1 MDMKQITNLD
11 LYESMNLE
19 IDRKISDLKSRIEKR
34 ENELNDS
41 NNRINFIVKNRIN
54 NQIKEYKNQ
63 IIKLTNL
70 KNSLFELMH
79 ADDKKYSLP
88 NDIKEKLDSV
98 ASLISDEE
106 VNKLKN
112 IINTNLQNANKDKK
126 NTVNEKISEVNKML
140 SSLNIGSKNVKI
152 FIQKIIYSGAISY
165 DSAVKTIGNRK
176 LSELITNFNLIHK
189 NEVEFINDNNFI
201 STIEDMIAKNKLPKD
216 RRIDN
221 ILNNFDAIKE
231 VMNNKL
237 NAERALTQ
245 LNNLIN
251 NFREIEGIDFSKTV
265 TYLTGL
271 QNTYKRVKDNADKY
285 LSKFNFEYLK
295 NEINKLKENENIDRA
310 KENKISTYK
319 MLAYELEKTLSEH
332 PEDYEKIQ
340 SIQEQMRNLEITF
353 DLKKDEIDKIRL
365 TGKNEYLNEREEQ
378 RKVVER
384 SNEKIAYQDE
394 LEKSALASLRSAA
407 IEELNYSKAF
417 EPNSVYLNGDIRS
430 TNNDREKLIAMK
442 MEELK
447 KMAFMSVEER
457 GLMDF
462 KKKGLISPSATI
474 YDLTPSQLNDIR
486 IGYSDGALGLTEY
499 KDYMKKSGTEKTP
512 DTIYKE
518 YIKYR
523 ASLKDK
529 TTYITFSDY
538 AKQKYNLN
546 NMDTTMVSEEL
557 QEELK
562 GKTR

>member
-34 ENELNDS
+34 ENELNNP
-41 NNRINFIVKNRIN
+41 NNIINFIVKNRIN

-189 NEVEFINDNNFI
+189 NEVEFTSDDNFI
-201 STIEDMIAKNKLPKD
+201 STIEEMINKNKLPKD

-221 ILNNFDAIKE
+221 ILSNFDAIKE
-231 VMNNKL
+231 AMNNKV
-237 NAERALTQ
+237 NAERTLTK
-245 LNNLIN
+245 LDNLIN
-251 NFREIEGIDFSKTV
+251 NFKEIDSVDFSKTV

>member
-63 IIKLTNL
+63 IIKLTSL
-70 KNSLFELMH
+70 KKSLFELMH

-88 NDIKEKLDSV
+88 DNIKEKLDSV
-98 ASLISDEE
+98 ASLISNEE

-112 IINTNLQNANKDKK
+112 IINTDLQNANKDKK
-126 NTVNEKISEVNKML
+126 NTVNEKINEVNKML

-165 DSAVKTIGNRK
+165 DSAIKVIGNRK

-189 NEVEFINDNNFI
+189 HEVEFINDNNFI
-201 STIEDMIAKNKLPKD
+201 STIEEMIAKNKLPKD
-216 RRIDN
+216 RKIDN

-237 NAERALTQ
+237 NAERTLTQ
-245 LNNLIN
+245 LDNLIH

-271 QNTYKRVKDNADKY
+271 QNTYKRVKDNASKY

-340 SIQEQMRNLEITF
+340 SLQEQMRNLEITF
-353 DLKKDEIDKIRL
+353 DLKKNEIDKIRL
-365 TGKNEYLNEREEQ
+365 TGKSEYLNEREEQ
-378 RKVVER
+378 RKLVER
-384 SNEKIAYQDE
+384 GNEKIAYQDE

-407 IEELNYSKAF
+407 IEELNYSNAF

-430 TNNDREKLIAMK
+430 TNNDKEKLIAMK
-442 MEELK
+442 IEELK

-474 YDLTPSQLNDIR
+474 EDLTPSQLNDIR

-499 KDYMKKSGTEKTP
+499 KDYMKKSGKEKTP

>member
-63 IIKLTNL
+63 IIKLTSL
-70 KNSLFELMH
+70 KKSLFELMH

-88 NDIKEKLDSV
+88 DNIKEKLDSV

-106 VNKLKN
+106 VKKLKN
-112 IINTNLQNANKDKK
+112 IINADLQDANKDKK
-126 NTVNEKISEVNKML
+126 NTINEKINEVNRVL

-189 NEVEFINDNNFI
+189 NEVEFTSDNNFI
-201 STIEDMIAKNKLPKD
+201 STIEEMINKNKLPKD

-221 ILNNFDAIKE
+221 ILSNFDAIKE
-231 VMNNKL
+231 AMNNKA
-237 NAERALTQ
+237 NAERTLTK
-245 LNNLIN
+245 LDNLIN
-251 NFREIEGIDFSKTV
+251 NFKEIDSVDFSKTV

-271 QNTYKRVKDNADKY
+271 QNTYKRVKDNASKY

-295 NEINKLKENENIDRA
+295 NEMNKLKENEDIDRA

-353 DLKKDEIDKIRL
+353 DLRKDEIDDIRL

-378 RKVVER
+378 KKVVER

-407 IEELNYSKAF
+407 IEELNYSNAF

-474 YDLTPSQLNDIR
+474 EDLTPSQLNDIR

>member
-63 IIKLTNL
+63 IIKLTSL
-70 KNSLFELMH
+70 KKSLFELMH

-88 NDIKEKLDSV
+88 DNIKEKLDSV

-112 IINTNLQNANKDKK
+112 VINTDLQNANKDKK
-126 NTVNEKISEVNKML
+126 NTINEKINEVNKML

-176 LSELITNFNLIHK
+176 LSNLNADFILIHK
-189 NEVEFINDNNFI
+189 NEVEFTSDNNFI
-201 STIEDMIAKNKLPKD
+201 STIEEMINKNKLPKD

-221 ILNNFDAIKE
+221 ILSNFDAIKE
-231 VMNNKL
+231 AMNNKV
-237 NAERALTQ
+237 NAERTLTK
-245 LNNLIN
+245 LDNLIN
-251 NFREIEGIDFSKTV
+251 NFKEIDSVDFSKTV

-271 QNTYKRVKDNADKY
+271 QNTYKRVKDNASKY

-340 SIQEQMRNLEITF
+340 SLQEQMRNLEITF

-378 RKVVER
+378 RK
-384 SNEKIAYQDE
+384 
-394 LEKSALASLRSAA
+394 
-407 IEELNYSKAF
+407 
-417 EPNSVYLNGDIRS
+417 
-430 TNNDREKLIAMK
+430 
-442 MEELK
+442 
-447 KMAFMSVEER
+447 
-457 GLMDF
+457 
-462 KKKGLISPSATI
+462 
-474 YDLTPSQLNDIR
+474 
-486 IGYSDGALGLTEY
+486 
-499 KDYMKKSGTEKTP
+499 
-512 DTIYKE
+512 
-518 YIKYR
+518 
-523 ASLKDK
+523 
-529 TTYITFSDY
+529 
-538 AKQKYNLN
+538 
-546 NMDTTMVSEEL
+546 
-557 QEELK
+557 
-562 GKTR
+562 

>member
-1 MDMKQITNLD
+1 MDEITNLD
-11 LYESMNLE
+11 LYQSMNLE
-19 IDRKISDLKSRIEKR
+19 IDRKISDLKSRLEKR
-34 ENELNDS
+34 ENELNNP
-41 NNRINFIVKNRIN
+41 NNRINFIVKNRMN
-54 NQIKEYKNQ
+54 NQIKEYQNQ

-70 KNSLFELMH
+70 KKSLFELMH

-106 VNKLKN
+106 VKKLKN
-112 IINTNLQNANKDKK
+112 IINADLQNANKDKK
-126 NTVNEKISEVNKML
+126 NTINEKINEVNRML
-140 SSLNIGSKNVKI
+140 SSLNIGSNNFRI
-152 FIQKIIYSGAISY
+152 FTQNSNYSGKTISY

-189 NEVEFINDNNFI
+189 SEIEFTSDNNFI
-201 STIEDMIAKNKLPKD
+201 STIEEMINKNKLPKD

-221 ILNNFDAIKE
+221 ILSNFDAIKE
-231 VMNNKL
+231 AMNNKV
-237 NAERALTQ
+237 NAERTLTK
-245 LNNLIN
+245 LDNLIN
-251 NFREIEGIDFSKTV
+251 NFKEIDSVDFSKTV

-271 QNTYKRVKDNADKY
+271 QNTYKRVKDNASKY

-295 NEINKLKENENIDRA
+295 NEINKLKENEDIDRA

-353 DLKKDEIDKIRL
+353 DLRKDEIDDIRL

-407 IEELNYSKAF
+407 IEELNYSNAF

-462 KKKGLISPSATI
+462 KKKGLISPSATT

>member
-34 ENELNDS
+34 ENELNNP
-41 NNRINFIVKNRIN
+41 NNRINFIVKNRMN
-54 NQIKEYKNQ
+54 NQIKEYQNQ

-140 SSLNIGSKNVKI
+140 SSLNIGSKTVKI

-189 NEVEFINDNNFI
+189 NEVEFTSDDNFI
-201 STIEDMIAKNKLPKD
+201 STIEEMINKNKLPKD

-221 ILNNFDAIKE
+221 ILSNFDAIKE
-231 VMNNKL
+231 AMNNKV
-237 NAERALTQ
+237 NAERTLTK
-245 LNNLIN
+245 LDNLIN
-251 NFREIEGIDFSKTV
+251 NFKEIDSVDFSKTV

>member
-70 KNSLFELMH
+70 KKSLFELMH

-88 NDIKEKLDSV
+88 DNIKEKLDSV

-112 IINTNLQNANKDKK
+112 IINADLKDANKDKR
-126 NTVNEKISEVNKML
+126 NTLNEKINEVNKML

-165 DSAVKTIGNRK
+165 DSAVKIIGNRK

-189 NEVEFINDNNFI
+189 HEVEFINDNNFI
-201 STIEDMIAKNKLPKD
+201 STLEEMIDKNKLPKD

-231 VMNNKL
+231 AMNNKV
-237 NAERALTQ
+237 NAERTLTQ
-245 LNNLIN
+245 LDNLIH

-340 SIQEQMRNLEITF
+340 SLQEQMRNLEITF

-378 RKVVER
+378 RKLVER

-407 IEELNYSKAF
+407 IEELNYSNAF

-430 TNNDREKLIAMK
+430 TNNDKEKLIAMK
-442 MEELK
+442 IEELK

-474 YDLTPSQLNDIR
+474 EDLTPSQLNDIR

-499 KDYMKKSGTEKTP
+499 KDYMKKSGKEKTP

>member
-1 MDMKQITNLD
+1 MDEITNLD
-11 LYESMNLE
+11 LYQSMNLE
-19 IDRKISDLKSRIEKR
+19 IDRKISDLKSRLEKR
-34 ENELNDS
+34 ENELNNP

-70 KNSLFELMH
+70 KKSLFELMH

-106 VNKLKN
+106 VRKLKN
-112 IINTNLQNANKDKK
+112 IINTDLQNANKDKK
-126 NTVNEKISEVNKML
+126 NTVNEKINEVNKML

-189 NEVEFINDNNFI
+189 NEVEFTSDNNFI
-201 STIEDMIAKNKLPKD
+201 STIEEMINKNKLPKD

-221 ILNNFDAIKE
+221 ILSNFDAIKE
-231 VMNNKL
+231 AMNNKV
-237 NAERALTQ
+237 NAERTLTK
-245 LNNLIN
+245 LDNLIN
-251 NFREIEGIDFSKTV
+251 NFKEIDSVDFSKTV

-271 QNTYKRVKDNADKY
+271 QNTYKRVKDNASKY

-295 NEINKLKENENIDRA
+295 NEINKLKENEDIDRA

-340 SIQEQMRNLEITF
+340 SLQEQMRNLEITF
-353 DLKKDEIDKIRL
+353 DLRKDEIDDIRL

-417 EPNSVYLNGDIRS
+417 EPNSFYLNGDIRS

-462 KKKGLISPSATI
+462 KKKGLISPSATT

>member
-63 IIKLTNL
+63 IIKLTSL
-70 KNSLFELMH
+70 KKSLFELMH

-88 NDIKEKLDSV
+88 DNIKEKLDSV
-98 ASLISDEE
+98 ASLISNEE

-112 IINTNLQNANKDKK
+112 IINTDLQNANKDKK
-126 NTVNEKISEVNKML
+126 NTINEKINEVNKML

-189 NEVEFINDNNFI
+189 NEAEFTSDNNFI
-201 STIEDMIAKNKLPKD
+201 STIEEMINKNKLPKD

-221 ILNNFDAIKE
+221 ILSNFDAIKE
-231 VMNNKL
+231 AMNNKV
-237 NAERALTQ
+237 NAERTLTK
-245 LNNLIN
+245 LDNLIN
-251 NFREIEGIDFSKTV
+251 NFKEIDSVDFSKTV

-271 QNTYKRVKDNADKY
+271 QNTYKRVKDNASKY

-340 SIQEQMRNLEITF
+340 SLQEQMRNLEITF

-378 RKVVER
+378 RKLVER

-474 YDLTPSQLNDIR
+474 EDLTPSQLNDIR

-499 KDYMKKSGTEKTP
+499 KDYMKKSGKEKTP

>member
-1 MDMKQITNLD
+1 MDEITNLD
-11 LYESMNLE
+11 LYQSMNLE
-19 IDRKISDLKSRIEKR
+19 IDRKISDLKSRLEKR
-34 ENELNDS
+34 ENELNNP

-54 NQIKEYKNQ
+54 NQIKEYQNQ

-70 KNSLFELMH
+70 KKSLFELMH

-88 NDIKEKLDSV
+88 DNIKEKLDSV
-98 ASLISDEE
+98 ASLISNEE
-106 VNKLKN
+106 LNKLKN
-112 IINTNLQNANKDKK
+112 IINTDLQNANKDKK
-126 NTVNEKISEVNKML
+126 NTVNEKINEVNKML

-165 DSAVKTIGNRK
+165 DSAIKVIENRK
-176 LSELITNFNLIHK
+176 LSNLNAGFILIHK
-189 NEVEFINDNNFI
+189 NEVEFTSDDNFI
-201 STIEDMIAKNKLPKD
+201 STIEEMIAKNKLPKD
-216 RRIDN
+216 RKIDN

-237 NAERALTQ
+237 NAERTLTQ
-245 LNNLIN
+245 LDNLIH

-271 QNTYKRVKDNADKY
+271 QNTYKRVKDNASKY

-295 NEINKLKENENIDRA
+295 NEIDKLKENEDIDRA

-474 YDLTPSQLNDIR
+474 EDLTPSQLNDIR

>member
-1 MDMKQITNLD
+1 MDEITNLD

-54 NQIKEYKNQ
+54 NQVKEYQNQ

-70 KNSLFELMH
+70 KKSLFELMH

-126 NTVNEKISEVNKML
+126 NTVNKKISEVNKML

-189 NEVEFINDNNFI
+189 NEVEFTSDDNFI
-201 STIEDMIAKNKLPKD
+201 STIEEMINKNKLPKD

-221 ILNNFDAIKE
+221 ILSNFDAIKE
-231 VMNNKL
+231 AMNNKV
-237 NAERALTQ
+237 NAERTLTK
-245 LNNLIN
+245 LDNLIN
-251 NFREIEGIDFSKTV
+251 NFKEIDSVDFSKTV

-474 YDLTPSQLNDIR
+474 EDLTPSQLNDIR

-546 NMDTTMVSEEL
+546 NMDTTMVSEE
-557 QEELK
+557 
-562 GKTR
+562 

>member
-63 IIKLTNL
+63 IIKLTSL
-70 KNSLFELMH
+70 KKSLFELMH

-88 NDIKEKLDSV
+88 DNIKEKLDSV

-112 IINTNLQNANKDKK
+112 VINTDLQNANKDKK
-126 NTVNEKISEVNKML
+126 NTINEKINEVNKML

-176 LSELITNFNLIHK
+176 LSNLNADFILIHK
-189 NEVEFINDNNFI
+189 NEVEFTSDNNFI
-201 STIEDMIAKNKLPKD
+201 STIEEMINKNKLPKD

-231 VMNNKL
+231 VMNNKV

-251 NFREIEGIDFSKTV
+251 NFKEIEGIDFSKTV

-295 NEINKLKENENIDRA
+295 NEINKLKENENIDMA

-340 SIQEQMRNLEITF
+340 SLQEQMRNLEITF

-378 RKVVER
+378 RKLVER

-394 LEKSALASLRSAA
+394 LEKTALASLRSAA

-474 YDLTPSQLNDIR
+474 EDLTPSQLNDIR

-499 KDYMKKSGTEKTP
+499 KDYMKKSGKEKTP

-523 ASLKDK
+523 ASQKDK

>member
-19 IDRKISDLKSRIEKR
+19 IDRKILDLKSKIEKR

-63 IIKLTNL
+63 IIKLTSL
-70 KNSLFELMH
+70 KKSLFELMH

-88 NDIKEKLDSV
+88 DNIKEKLDSV
-98 ASLISDEE
+98 ASLISNEE

-112 IINTNLQNANKDKK
+112 IINTDLQNANKDKK
-126 NTVNEKISEVNKML
+126 NTVNEKINEVNKML

-189 NEVEFINDNNFI
+189 NEVEFTSDNNFI
-201 STIEDMIAKNKLPKD
+201 STIEEMINKNKLPKD

-221 ILNNFDAIKE
+221 ILSNFDAIKE
-231 VMNNKL
+231 AMNNKV
-237 NAERALTQ
+237 NAERTLTK
-245 LNNLIN
+245 LDNLIN
-251 NFREIEGIDFSKTV
+251 NFKEIDSVDFSKTV

-271 QNTYKRVKDNADKY
+271 QNTYKRVKDNASKY

-295 NEINKLKENENIDRA
+295 NEIDKLKENEDIDRA

-353 DLKKDEIDKIRL
+353 DLRKDEIDDIRL

-407 IEELNYSKAF
+407 IEELNYSNAF

-447 KMAFMSVEER
+447 KMVFMSVEER

-474 YDLTPSQLNDIR
+474 EDLTPSQLNDIR

>member
-63 IIKLTNL
+63 IIKLTSL
-70 KNSLFELMH
+70 KKSLFELMH

-88 NDIKEKLDSV
+88 DNIKEKLDSV

-106 VNKLKN
+106 VKKLKN
-112 IINTNLQNANKDKK
+112 IINADLQDANKDKK
-126 NTVNEKISEVNKML
+126 NTINEKINEVNRVL

-189 NEVEFINDNNFI
+189 NEVEFTSDNNFI
-201 STIEDMIAKNKLPKD
+201 STIEEMINKNKLPKD

-221 ILNNFDAIKE
+221 ILSNFDAIKE
-231 VMNNKL
+231 AMNNKA
-237 NAERALTQ
+237 NAERTLTK
-245 LNNLIN
+245 LDNLIN
-251 NFREIEGIDFSKTV
+251 NFKEIDSVDFSKTV

-271 QNTYKRVKDNADKY
+271 QNTYKRVKDNASKY

-295 NEINKLKENENIDRA
+295 NEMNKLKENEDIDRA

-353 DLKKDEIDKIRL
+353 DLRKDEIDDIRL

-407 IEELNYSKAF
+407 IEELNYSNAF

-474 YDLTPSQLNDIR
+474 EDLTPSQLNDIR

>member
-34 ENELNDS
+34 ENELNNP

-140 SSLNIGSKNVKI
+140 SSLNIGSKNFKI

-189 NEVEFINDNNFI
+189 NEVEFTSDDNFI
-201 STIEDMIAKNKLPKD
+201 STIEEMINKNKLPKD

-221 ILNNFDAIKE
+221 ILSNFDAIKE
-231 VMNNKL
+231 AMNNKV
-237 NAERALTQ
+237 NAERTLTK
-245 LNNLIN
+245 LDNLIN
-251 NFREIEGIDFSKTV
+251 NFKEIDSVDFSKTV

>member
-63 IIKLTNL
+63 IIKLTSL
-70 KNSLFELMH
+70 KKSLFELMH

-88 NDIKEKLDSV
+88 DNIKEKLDSV

-106 VNKLKN
+106 VKKLKN
-112 IINTNLQNANKDKK
+112 IINADLQDANKDKK
-126 NTVNEKISEVNKML
+126 NTINEKINEVNRVL

-189 NEVEFINDNNFI
+189 NEVEFTSDNNFI
-201 STIEDMIAKNKLPKD
+201 STIEEMINKNKLPKD

-221 ILNNFDAIKE
+221 ILSNFDAIKE
-231 VMNNKL
+231 AMNNKA
-237 NAERALTQ
+237 NAERTLTK
-245 LNNLIN
+245 LDNLIN
-251 NFREIEGIDFSKTV
+251 NFKEIDSVDFSKTV

-271 QNTYKRVKDNADKY
+271 QNTYKRVKDNASKY

-295 NEINKLKENENIDRA
+295 NEIDKLKENEDIDRA

-353 DLKKDEIDKIRL
+353 DLRKDEIDDIRL

-407 IEELNYSKAF
+407 IEELNYSNAF

-474 YDLTPSQLNDIR
+474 EDLTPSQLNDIR

>member
-63 IIKLTNL
+63 IIKLTSL
-70 KNSLFELMH
+70 KKSLFELMH

-88 NDIKEKLDSV
+88 DNIKEKLDSV
-98 ASLISDEE
+98 ASLISNEE

-112 IINTNLQNANKDKK
+112 IINTDLQNANKDKK
-126 NTVNEKISEVNKML
+126 NTINEKISEVNKML

-189 NEVEFINDNNFI
+189 NEVEFTSDNNFI
-201 STIEDMIAKNKLPKD
+201 STIEEMIAKNKLPKD

-221 ILNNFDAIKE
+221 ILSNFDAIKE
-231 VMNNKL
+231 AMNNKV
-237 NAERALTQ
+237 NAERTLTK
-245 LNNLIN
+245 LDNLIN
-251 NFREIEGIDFSKTV
+251 NFKEIDSVDFSKTV

-271 QNTYKRVKDNADKY
+271 QNTYKRVKDNASKY

-295 NEINKLKENENIDRA
+295 NEIDKLKENEDIDRA

-353 DLKKDEIDKIRL
+353 DLRKDEIDDIRL

-394 LEKSALASLRSAA
+394 LEKSALASLRSVA
-407 IEELNYSKAF
+407 IEELKLSNAF

-462 KKKGLISPSATI
+462 KKKGLISPSAAI
-474 YDLTPSQLNDIR
+474 EDLTPSQLNDIR

>member
-34 ENELNDS
+34 ENELNNP

-189 NEVEFINDNNFI
+189 NEVEFTSDDNFI
-201 STIEDMIAKNKLPKD
+201 STIEEMINKNKLPKD

-221 ILNNFDAIKE
+221 ILSNFDAIKE
-231 VMNNKL
+231 AMNNKV
-237 NAERALTQ
+237 NAERTLTK
-245 LNNLIN
+245 LDNLIN
-251 NFREIEGIDFSKTV
+251 NFKEIDSVDFSKTV

-546 NMDTTMVSEEL
+546 NMDTTMVSEE
-557 QEELK
+557 
-562 GKTR
+562 

>member
-1 MDMKQITNLD
+1 MDEITNLD
-11 LYESMNLE
+11 LYQSMNLE
-19 IDRKISDLKSRIEKR
+19 IDRKISDLKSRLEKR
-34 ENELNDS
+34 ENELNNP

-54 NQIKEYKNQ
+54 NQIKEYQNQ

-70 KNSLFELMH
+70 KKSLFELMH

-88 NDIKEKLDSV
+88 DNIKEKLDSV
-98 ASLISDEE
+98 ASLISNEE

-112 IINTNLQNANKDKK
+112 IINTDLQNANKDKK
-126 NTVNEKISEVNKML
+126 NTVNEKINEVNRVL

-189 NEVEFINDNNFI
+189 NEVEFTSDNNFI
-201 STIEDMIAKNKLPKD
+201 STIEEMINKNKLPKD

-221 ILNNFDAIKE
+221 ILSNFDAIKE
-231 VMNNKL
+231 AMNNKV
-237 NAERALTQ
+237 NAERTLTK
-245 LNNLIN
+245 LDNLIN
-251 NFREIEGIDFSKTV
+251 NFKEIDSVDFSKTV

-271 QNTYKRVKDNADKY
+271 QNTYKRVKDNASKY

-295 NEINKLKENENIDRA
+295 NEIDKLKENEDIDRA

-353 DLKKDEIDKIRL
+353 DLRKDEIDKIRL

-407 IEELNYSKAF
+407 IEELNYSNAF

-474 YDLTPSQLNDIR
+474 EDLTPSQLNDIR

>member
-63 IIKLTNL
+63 IIKLTSL
-70 KNSLFELMH
+70 KKSLFELMH

-88 NDIKEKLDSV
+88 DNIKEKLDSV

-112 IINTNLQNANKDKK
+112 IINTDLQNANKDKK
-126 NTVNEKISEVNKML
+126 NTINEKINEVNRVL

-189 NEVEFINDNNFI
+189 NEVEFTSDNNFI
-201 STIEDMIAKNKLPKD
+201 STIEEMINKNKLPKD

-221 ILNNFDAIKE
+221 ILSNFDTIKE
-231 VMNNKL
+231 AMNNKV
-237 NAERALTQ
+237 NAERTLTK
-245 LNNLIN
+245 LDNLIN
-251 NFREIEGIDFSKTV
+251 NFKEIDSVDFSKTV

-271 QNTYKRVKDNADKY
+271 QNTYKRVKDNASKY

-295 NEINKLKENENIDRA
+295 NEIDKLKENEDIDRA

-340 SIQEQMRNLEITF
+340 SLQEQMRNLEITF
-353 DLKKDEIDKIRL
+353 DLRKDEIDDIRL

-407 IEELNYSKAF
+407 IEELNYSNAF

-474 YDLTPSQLNDIR
+474 EDLTPSQLNDIR

>member
-63 IIKLTNL
+63 IIKLTSL
-70 KNSLFELMH
+70 KKSLFELMH

-88 NDIKEKLDSV
+88 DNIKEKLDSV
-98 ASLISDEE
+98 ASLISNEE

-112 IINTNLQNANKDKK
+112 IINTDLQNANKDKK
-126 NTVNEKISEVNKML
+126 NTVNEKINEVNKML

-189 NEVEFINDNNFI
+189 NEVEFTSDNNFI
-201 STIEDMIAKNKLPKD
+201 STIEEMINKNKLPKD

-221 ILNNFDAIKE
+221 ILSNFDAIKE
-231 VMNNKL
+231 AMNNKI
-237 NAERALTQ
+237 NAERTLTK
-245 LNNLIN
+245 LDNLIN
-251 NFREIEGIDFSKTV
+251 NFKEIDSVDFSKTV

-271 QNTYKRVKDNADKY
+271 QNTYKRVKDNASKY

-295 NEINKLKENENIDRA
+295 NEIDKLKENEDIDRA

-353 DLKKDEIDKIRL
+353 DLRKDEIDKIRL

-407 IEELNYSKAF
+407 IEELNYSNAF

-462 KKKGLISPSATI
+462 KKKGLISPSATT

>member
-34 ENELNDS
+34 ENELNNP

-54 NQIKEYKNQ
+54 NQIKEYKNE

-189 NEVEFINDNNFI
+189 NEVEFTSDDNFI
-201 STIEDMIAKNKLPKD
+201 STIEEMINKNKLPKD

-221 ILNNFDAIKE
+221 ILSNFDAIKE
-231 VMNNKL
+231 AMNNKV
-237 NAERALTQ
+237 NAERTLTK
-245 LNNLIN
+245 LDNLIN
-251 NFREIEGIDFSKTV
+251 NFKEIDSVDFSKTV

>member
-34 ENELNDS
+34 ENELNNP
-41 NNRINFIVKNRIN
+41 NNTINFINKNKIN

-189 NEVEFINDNNFI
+189 NEVEFTSDDNFI
-201 STIEDMIAKNKLPKD
+201 STIEEMINKNKLPKD

-221 ILNNFDAIKE
+221 ILSNFDAIKE
-231 VMNNKL
+231 AMNNKV
-237 NAERALTQ
+237 NAERTLTK
-245 LNNLIN
+245 LDNLIN
-251 NFREIEGIDFSKTV
+251 NFKEIDSVDFSKTV

>member
-34 ENELNDS
+34 ENELNNP

-189 NEVEFINDNNFI
+189 NEVEFTSDDNFI
-201 STIEDMIAKNKLPKD
+201 STIEEMINKNKLPKD

-221 ILNNFDAIKE
+221 ILSNFDAIKE
-231 VMNNKL
+231 AMNNKV
-237 NAERALTQ
+237 NAERTLTK
-245 LNNLIN
+245 LDNLIN
-251 NFREIEGIDFSKTV
+251 NFKEIDSVDFSKTV